1 MEMTITM
8 TIPVQVTRQDIATAH
23 FDGSM
28 IILTG
33 TGPAGERV
41 TFAGDARPTA
51 ELLNYLASPESD
63 EADVDVETWQVLSR
77 EAA

>member
-1 MEMTITM
+1 M

-33 TGPAGERV
+33 TGP
-41 TFAGDARPTA
+41 AGDARPTA